1 MDYSSDTPFKT
12 FSQIQKALEDGT
24 ARLSFQ
30 RSAAYNIACSV
41 NPLYS
46 ISNLLI
52 TIISMLLV
60 FLACHF
66 LGVSKWFLLFGIVS
80 FIFNT
85 VVPHLKVLLSATACA
100 LLVLHFT
107 VLHSMA
113 WLVAISAG
121 IFGMIIGYDVWWGL
135 ISAVAT
141 NALRWNEELFQN
153 AWEGHAVA
161 LKVNGKLFFHSI
173 SL

>member
-1 MDYSSDTPFKT
+1 MDYSSETPFNT

-30 RSAAYNIACSV
+30 RSAAFNIACSV

-52 TIISMLLV
+52 TIISMVLVLLV
-60 FLACHF
+60 CHLF
-66 LGVSKWFLLFGIVS
+66 GVSKWFLLFGIVS

-85 VVPHLKVLLSATACA
+85 VVPHLKVLLSITACVF
-100 LLVLHFT
+100 LVLYFT

-113 WLVAISAG
+113 WMVAISAG
-121 IFGMIIGYDVWWGL
+121 IFGMIIGYDIWWNL
-135 ISAVAT
+135 ISGVAT
-141 NALRWNEELFQN
+141 KALRWNEELFQN

-161 LKVNGKLFFHSI
+161 LKVNGKLFFHST